1 MAQGWWYTKAF
12 LASAPLC
19 AMYVCV
25 CAMHPLYL
33 WVPCMSLR
41 PTQPFAF
48 VFLKVFL
55 SFRDSF
61 RVPFYFQ
68 ETVCFCTY
76 EAKVI
81 GMFTECHCKAEKDM
95 KKIPEF

>member
-1 MAQGWWYTKAF
+1 MAQGWWYTEAF

-41 PTQPFAF
+41 PTQPFVF
-48 VFLKVFL
+48 VFFKGIFVVSRQFQSAFL
-55 SFRDSF
+55 FPGDGLF
-61 RVPFYFQ
+61 LHV
-68 ETVCFCTY
+68 
-76 EAKVI
+76 
-81 GMFTECHCKAEKDM
+81 
-95 KKIPEF
+95 